1 MIKQKKRRRNSGQML
16 IITALAISLLLVST
30 FYYVFEVGN
39 SGNNSTQASLN
50 NYILMIKL
58 GSTRTVLSS
67 LVNVTYNG
75 DSAVLAENLERW
87 KETLKN
93 ECIFGLC
100 VLNTQIW
107 NVSPYSSGFWID
119 WGANG
124 NGVSSSYVKF
134 NLTIYGR
141 EVEAQLEYLVN
152 VTTSLV
158 VKGTYSQVEGLE
170 KHIELTCEI
179 FNEGTPALA
188 QNFTVHYN
196 NGSSWTQAQN
206 YSLNDYGNGTY
217 RITFNAY
224 IATSTVQV
232 SVGAHDLRQVYVQTN
247 TTCTQV

>member
-1 MIKQKKRRRNSGQML
+1 M
-16 IITALAISLLLVST
+16 
-30 FYYVFEVGN
+30 
-39 SGNNSTQASLN
+39 
-50 NYILMIKL
+50 
-58 GSTRTVLSS
+58 
-67 LVNVTYNG
+67 
-75 DSAVLAENLERW
+75 
-87 KETLKN
+87 
-93 ECIFGLC
+93 
-100 VLNTQIW
+100 
-107 NVSPYSSGFWID
+107 
-119 WGANG
+119 
-124 NGVSSSYVKF
+124 
-134 NLTIYGR
+134 
-141 EVEAQLEYLVN
+141 VN

-170 KHIELTCEI
+170 KHIELTCKI